1 MAENLI
7 QLNADKTH
15 IITLGTQERLALPG
29 NKVTVSMDG
38 ILLEED
44 PTHRETLLGIT
55 VDANL
60 KWHGQIEN
68 LLGKLKT
75 RLAGLAHI
83 RYVLPYNLRKVVS
96 EGMFNSVLGY
106 CLPLFGG
113 CDVGEVQDL
122 QIL

>member
-1 MAENLI
+1 
-7 QLNADKTH
+7 
-15 IITLGTQERLALPG
+15 
-29 NKVTVSMDG
+29 MDG

-44 PTHRETLLGIT
+44 ASHRETLLGMT

-60 KWHGQIEN
+60 KWHGQIEH
-68 LLGKLKT
+68 LLEKLKT

-83 RYVLPYNLRKVVS
+83 RHVLPYNLRKVVS

-113 CDVGEVQDL
+113 CDQTPTKCFYILGTAGGDQKNSATKVGGQ
-122 QIL
+122 QY